1 MRPSIATITV
11 GLIAGVAGAVCARQ
25 WPAGAPAPS
34 ATVSSTREPPSAR
47 IVPPGWDRRYVD
59 RLAAV
64 EDRVR
69 ALGAGRAEPPVEAG
83 SSSVREQE
91 REARYRRDLEYQHA
105 RVEGHA
111 GEAVDPAWSRAQ
123 TGALRSE
130 LAPMLARGELVAEK
144 VDCRSKTCVATL
156 TFPSPSD
163 ALAFLASPSL
173 RTLGRELRGLT
184 STPAPPSSAGAYDL
198 TIVLDR

>member
-1 MRPSIATITV
+1 MRPPIATLAV
-11 GLIAGVAGAVCARQ
+11 GVIAGVVGAIGARQ
-25 WPAGAPAPS
+25 WPSDAPPAS
-34 ATVSSTREPPSAR
+34 AQVASTREPAGAR

-59 RLAAV
+59 RLSAL
-64 EDRVR
+64 EDRVQG
-69 ALGAGRAEPPVEAG
+69 LGATERAGAEAG
-83 SSSVREQE
+83 SGAARGQD
-91 REARYRRDLEYQHA
+91 REARYRRELEYQRT
-105 RVEGHA
+105 RVAGHA
-111 GEAVDPAWSRAQ
+111 GEAVDPAWSRTQ
-123 TGALRSE
+123 TDALRTE
-130 LAPMLARGELVAEK
+130 LAPMLARGELVAEN

-184 STPAPPSSAGAYDL
+184 ATPAPPSSAGAYDL